1 MAAKELMQYIMEQ
14 LSGLGEIRTIP
25 MMGGYIFYYRERIF
39 GGIYGNGFLVK
50 DTKAGRRHMPDSEPQ
65 PPYEGAKDMLPV
77 TILEDGEKLRAM
89 VAEMYEELPERKPG
103 KGAGEGKKGVKKR
116 ESVGASESGGGK
128 TGAVRKGGRGGSE

>member
-1 MAAKELMQYIMEQ
+1 
-14 LSGLGEIRTIP
+14 
-25 MMGGYIFYYRERIF
+25 
-39 GGIYGNGFLVK
+39 
-50 DTKAGRRHMPDSEPQ
+50 MPDSEPQ

-89 VAEMYEELPERKPG
+89 VAEMCEELPERKPG
-103 KGAGEGKKGVKKR
+103 KGAGKGKKGVKKR